1 MICRYFTIFSLVSNI
16 KITTSITDVVLRTLY
31 KIYTMDITIYSA
43 VMNVKNPNTTPKA
56 FGIIKI

>member
-1 MICRYFTIFSLVSNI
+1 MSHDHL
-16 KITTSITDVVLRTLY
+16 KTTSITDVVLRTMY